1 MSAIL
6 APAGVGA
13 AAGALIA
20 FSFAMSPPLTLLPSR
35 PADAN
40 GNPPLHRSVGI
51 ADTSADGFDDRWH
64 EAFNGIQPMPASK
77 GNDLLDLQDLAGLS
91 MPSIAPARAASADP
105 DEFESV
111 SKPAQNSPAALVL
124 RKPAARLSDVCTRN
138 GLYRI
143 EYTRNDHRYWRCLH
157 RQHTFP
163 VRRTAS
169 DARPIRFGNQVPSG
183 NEPQPFFQSLRGF
196 FFQSTQ

>member
-1 MSAIL
+1 ML

-20 FSFAMSPPLTLLPSR
+20 FSFVMSPPLTLLPSR

-40 GNPPLHRSVGI
+40 GNLPLHRSVGV
-51 ADTSADGFDDRWH
+51 ADASADGFDGRWH
-64 EAFNGIQPMPASK
+64 QAINGIPPMPASK
-77 GNDLLDLQDLAGLS
+77 GDDLLDPQDSAGLS
-91 MPSIAPARAASADP
+91 MPSIAPAQAASADP

-111 SKPAQNSPAALVL
+111 PKPAQDSPAALVL
-124 RKPAARLSDVCTRN
+124 PKPHARLSDACTRN

-157 RQHTFP
+157 RQHNFTA
-163 VRRTAS
+163 RRTVS
-169 DARPIRFGNQVPSG
+169 DARPLRFGNQASSG